1 MSKLGSSLESMESAI
16 EIDISDN
23 EKVSISSVSGGSY
36 QLAKSVMTHD
46 FNIELNNDVDK
57 MEEVG
62 CFDHLPNTD
71 RFNSEDQAGYARE
84 AAWIAKRMMELP
96 KATELYSRKELAKTI
111 QKLLPVLLDQKLS
124 VIPVYSASSYHG
136 I

>member
-46 FNIELNNDVDK
+46 FNRELTNDVDK

-71 RFNSEDQAGYARE
+71 RFNSEDQNAMRE
-84 AAWIAKRMMELP
+84 KP
-96 KATELYSRKELAKTI
+96 
-111 QKLLPVLLDQKLS
+111 P
-124 VIPVYSASSYHG
+124 G
-136 I
+136 